1 VAHPQIRLDKL
12 KGPWAPHH
20 PLKRS
25 HQHKCDHIKV
35 RKDPARVKKENREE
49 KERKFLEETHTLGTG
64 HLLNNAAKD
73 IPRC

>member
-1 VAHPQIRLDKL
+1 
-12 KGPWAPHH
+12 
-20 PLKRS
+20 
-25 HQHKCDHIKV
+25 V
-35 RKDPARVKKENREE
+35 RKDPVRVEKEKRGE